1 MNKNHTQVT
10 NIFASNI
17 ILGNIKLSI
26 CKNNPD
32 YLFKYYDTQILY
44 VKFVKFPLK
53 NLIIFYLS
61 VRIFDF
67 KTLMNCASVNVQ
79 PAAPAWPPPL

>member
-1 MNKNHTQVT
+1 MQNHTQVT

-26 CKNNPD
+26 CKNNLY

-44 VKFVKFPLK
+44 VKFMKFPLK
-53 NLIIFYLS
+53 ILIIFYLS

-67 KTLMNCASVNVQ
+67 KTLMNCVCDNVQ
-79 PAAPAWPPPL
+79 PAAPA